1 MWHRRVRWLSV
12 TTSIIAWNDFV
23 SLLPVIYLNTK
34 KCLAINNK
42 QSRSLELKDV
52 TLKLT
57 EIVRIAPEVVLH
69 FGISA
74 MGIRLSSKEVI
85 LERLLRIE
93 DNSLT
98 WEALNGW
105 LIVYWNL
112 GHSTFRI
119 GFVFVWMFIFSQ
131 NTVVFNAVWAEIYGR
146 VRLRGEVC
154 VACSICGEAR

>member
-1 MWHRRVRWLSV
+1 MTICHHFNYRLKQFRL
-12 TTSIIAWNDFV
+12 TITC
-23 SLLPVIYLNTK
+23 YLFK
-34 KCLAINNK
+34 YEKRLAINNK

-98 WEALNGW
+98 
-105 LIVYWNL
+105 
-112 GHSTFRI
+112 
-119 GFVFVWMFIFSQ
+119 
-131 NTVVFNAVWAEIYGR
+131 
-146 VRLRGEVC
+146 
-154 VACSICGEAR
+154 